1 MKRET
6 YMKQIALIKFDD
18 SDKPWMIYKDVGM
31 FLYELAKNY
40 NWEGKYLYF
49 NTTYFTKI
57 GMRNSLSMLSQSVL
71 RRLLMVRIRK
81 D

>member
-1 MKRET
+1 
-6 YMKQIALIKFDD
+6 MKQIALIKFDD
-18 SDKPWMIYKDVGM
+18 SDNPWMIYKDVGM

-49 NTTYFTKI
+49 NTIYFTKYFTKI